1 VDTGNQ
7 EFRRGWPVVLAG
19 VVGNGLSAGTL
30 AFYTIGVFG
39 PEIGREFHWSAGQI
53 TGGLLVNSLV
63 LLFTLPIVG
72 SLSDRYG
79 VRRVALCSTLLVLPC
94 FISFALSGG
103 SLLRYYLSWGLI
115 GLLCAGTFPP
125 TWSRAINSRFQ
136 IHKGLALGISLCG
149 TGIVGALLKP
159 FGFMMVAK
167 WGWRAGYLAVGC
179 LPLISFLVALL
190 FLFEV
195 PKNPG
200 AAANPGANEA
210 SQGPTLV
217 QATRQWRFWV
227 LVVAVGA
234 AALGVGG
241 PIPSIESILR
251 ELSLSREQIITVA
264 SFVGLSI
271 ITGRLASSYLIDR
284 IWAPLVAIVM
294 VIAACIAMLALCWGE
309 PAPAFSSVSICVILI
324 GATTGME
331 VDLAPF
337 LIARYFGGRHYAS
350 IYGAIYGVFGICTGL
365 GALLFGVAHDRLHLY
380 RLVLPLF
387 AGVLLVSGVLLLLLG
402 SYTYPSGRHP
412 RSGRTEAAVAAAG
425 KAI

>member
-1 VDTGNQ
+1 
-7 EFRRGWPVVLAG
+7 
-19 VVGNGLSAGTL
+19 VGNGLSAGTL

-53 TGGLLVNSLV
+53 TGGLLVNSVV

-72 SLSDRYG
+72 GLSDRYG

-94 FISFALSGG
+94 YISFALSGG

-149 TGIVGALLKP
+149 TGISGALLKP
-159 FGFMMVAK
+159 FSFMLVAK

-179 LPLISFLVALL
+179 LPLLSFLVALL
-190 FLFEV
+190 FLYEV

-200 AAANPGANEA
+200 TDASARASEAAR
-210 SQGPTLV
+210 GPTLAE
-217 QATRQWRFWV
+217 ATRQWRFWV
-227 LVVAVGA
+227 LAVAVGA

-241 PIPSIESILR
+241 PIPSIESVLR

-271 ITGRLASSYLIDR
+271 ITGRLCSSYLIDR

-294 VIAACIAMLALCWGE
+294 VIAACGAMLALCWGH
-309 PAPAFSSVSICVILI
+309 PAFSSVTIYVTLI

-365 GALLFGVAHDRLHLY
+365 GALLFGVAHDHMHLY
-380 RLVLPLF
+380 TLVLPLF
-387 AGVLLVSGVLLLLLG
+387 AGVLLLSGVLLLLLG

-412 RSGRTEAAVAAAG
+412 RSERAAAAVQAAS
-425 KAI
+425 KA